1 MEGRL
6 SSGYLFRVRRPILSK
21 KWQPRQG
28 LVVFYS
34 ATTQKSA
41 LADVSLPAPSKKAQ
55 NTRLRLGWSGEG
67 GGEKPTQGDPVGTAV
82 LSVALG
88 GDCRSAAPDRG
99 PLVLSFLVGYSDIVS
114 LADPHALALLIE
126 DRHWLL
132 FEMLEQQ
139 GRGPPSD
146 EAIGR

>member
-1 MEGRL
+1 
-6 SSGYLFRVRRPILSK
+6 
-21 KWQPRQG
+21 
-28 LVVFYS
+28 
-34 ATTQKSA
+34 
-41 LADVSLPAPSKKAQ
+41 
-55 NTRLRLGWSGEG
+55 
-67 GGEKPTQGDPVGTAV
+67 
-82 LSVALG
+82 
-88 GDCRSAAPDRG
+88 
-99 PLVLSFLVGYSDIVS
+99 LVLSFLVGYSDIVS